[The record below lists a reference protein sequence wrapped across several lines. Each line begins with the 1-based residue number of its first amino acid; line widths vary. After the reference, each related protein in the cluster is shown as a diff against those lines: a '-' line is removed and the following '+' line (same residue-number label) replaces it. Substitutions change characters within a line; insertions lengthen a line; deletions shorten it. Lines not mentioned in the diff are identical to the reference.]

1 MNTIKGTLNN
11 IIKYI
16 DEQKNTKQNYSI
28 SNFESIIKD
37 IKDIDKD
44 IRLYYEL
51 KDKLKTTRNY
61 NDYTLLNY
69 KIEKLKERI
78 NILFKIIENN
88 FNNIKLNGSNDNN
101 IIVNNGNIAK

>member
-1 MNTIKGTLNN
+1 MNTIKETLNN

-44 IRLYYEL
+44 IRQYYEL
-51 KDKLKTTRNY
+51 KEKLKTTRNY
-61 NDYTLLNY
+61 NDYTLLTY
-69 KIEKLKERI
+69 KIEKLKEKI

-88 FNNIKLNGSNDNN
+88 FNSIK
-101 IIVNNGNIAK
+101 